1 MIKEAVINGSEVK
14 ELKSNYEFLELF
26 GLVENSEGHLKVSKA
41 VVLKD
46 ENTPGF
52 RNLPMVFTLDKLL
65 KGTYLTP
72 NELDEALEE
81 FVYLKDL
88 RILLP
93 HFRPQENGLITQKAQ
108 YWDKFKAW
116 RFDID
121 KDYSLKDITNY
132 CLKLPLLPNIV
143 RKSKKGWHLIYLF
156 KEYITR
162 EAYELYLSQSDRQDE
177 NVYLQY
183 MVYQLLTKH
192 IPVYLKDKLRI
203 PIDIGASN
211 NISKIATRF
220 IITDLPATYIRE
232 PYSLSE
238 FYEAFKGV
246 ILETFDIENDGYNN
260 PPPNKLQL
268 SDMPKEIVYS
278 LISKCPVLQALEK
291 DWEGHGY
298 YEWWTITN
306 YYAIKSLVEKTE
318 EGKNKII
325 QEFHEKSSRHQTY
338 NHGKAE
344 YHINYAIKRQSEGL
358 KPPGCKWIYN
368 TLHPKYTKA
377 CESCQYKRLDK
388 DGNIIGHFFLDGL
401 KKEKK
406 ESLEDLS
413 IKGWELRRDGWY
425 YYVEG
430 LGHVKVLPYFKI
442 RTHYIIGEKEE
453 EFIEVVDNRGRSYI
467 KKVERKKD
475 TYIPTVDFVK
485 SFGYVNP
492 DKVKEGRRFLA
503 HYIENVK
510 EIRGIKIDFL
520 GYKYHN
526 GFWDIAVG
534 GDGKF
539 SRNEISFIFYGKEI
553 EELDWYIPSVRG
565 DEDKFKELYF
575 KAFKL
580 DDPALHLAIAHFL
593 SWIGKQFINDR
604 SLKPNLNPILI
615 FLGDTGTGKSI
626 RLKIATALYGNP
638 NLFSFT
644 NITQAS
650 FNNNFPLIK
659 TPFGIDEVMTKSEKD
674 EAKFGELIYNITN
687 IQGKMTYNTTYNP
700 INTPLIITGETENLL
715 IDKMFKAYRGLN
727 RRTVIIEMTTD
738 WKHNSDTLDYII
750 DKLQTHHGHI
760 LSYVKSLNEIDRLE
774 IEETS
779 GDIYTRLQFLDN
791 SFKDLKKHIAL
802 SMAMFKH
809 FFYHFIGTDKKEIEE
824 KISRII
830 DFIANQMSQNQLS
843 RIGENIDYVEET
855 MEFISKI
862 IEAQNNKMELK
873 SLSYKQVCSKLR
885 YTPSNKV
892 GELLKKFFF
901 KTYPSTSKSNGKV
914 VFHTSILLNYPM
926 VNGRIDNTSTEFIAD
941 RTRIYE
947 FTKEELMIWL
957 EVLRLRYGDK
967 KYDEVK
973 EALGINKLLPSE
985 QLSYEIDKED
995 DTVDF

>member
-1 MIKEAVINGSEVK
+1 MTEEAVVDVSRVR
-14 ELKSNYEFLELF
+14 ELKSNCEFLELL

-52 RNLPMVFTLDKLL
+52 KNYPMTFTLDKILR
-65 KGTYLTP
+65 GSYSTA
-72 NELDEALEE
+72 NELDEALKETP
-81 FVYLKDL
+81 YLEDL
-88 RILLP
+88 RIFIP

-121 KDYSLKDITNY
+121 KEYSIKDITNY

-143 RKSKKGWHLIYLF
+143 RKSKRGWHLIYLF
-156 KEYITR
+156 DKYITR
-162 EAYELYLSQSDRQDE
+162 EAYELYLSQSSNRQDE
-177 NVYLQY
+177 NVYLQF
-183 MVYQLLTKH
+183 MIYQLLTKH
-192 IPVYLKDKLRI
+192 IPVYLRDKVKI
-203 PIDIGASN
+203 PIDIGASS
-211 NISKIATRF
+211 NISMIATRL
-220 IITDLPATYIRE
+220 ITTDLPATYLRE

-238 FYEAFKGV
+238 FYKAFKDA
-246 ILETFDIENDGYNN
+246 ILETFDIENDKDSN

-268 SDMPKEIVYS
+268 SDIPKETVYS
-278 LISKCPVLQALEK
+278 LISKCHVLQALEK
-291 DWEGHGY
+291 DWERHGY
-298 YEWWTITN
+298 YEWLTITN
-306 YYAIKSLVEKTE
+306 YYAIKFLAEKTE
-318 EGKNKII
+318 EGKNKIK
-325 QEFHEKSSRHQTY
+325 QEFHEKSSRHPKY
-338 NHGKAE
+338 DYREAE
-344 YHINYAIKRQSEGL
+344 YHFNYAVKRQSEGL
-358 KPPGCKWIYN
+358 KPPGCRWIGSN
-368 TLHPKYTKA
+368 INPEYTKA

-388 DGNIIGHFFLDGL
+388 DGNIIGHFFFDGL
-401 KKEKK
+401 KK

-413 IKGWELRRDGWY
+413 IEGWELRKDGWCC
-425 YYVEG
+425 YVKK
-430 LGHVKVLPYFKI
+430 LGYVRVLPYFKI
-442 RTHYIIGEKEE
+442 EAHYTIEKREE
-453 EFIEVVDNRGRSYI
+453 EFIRIVDNRGRSYI
-467 KKVERKKD
+467 KKVERRKD

-485 SFGYVNP
+485 SFGYINP
-492 DKVKEGRRFLA
+492 DRVKEGRRFLA
-503 HYIENVK
+503 HYIEKVK
-510 EIRGIKIDFL
+510 EVRGIKIDFL

-565 DEDKFKELYF
+565 SEDKFKELYL

-626 RLKIATALYGNP
+626 RVKIATALYGNP

-659 TPFGIDEVMTKSEKD
+659 TPFGIDEVITKSEKD

-750 DKLQTHHGHI
+750 DKLQAHHGHI

-779 GDIYTRLQFLDN
+779 GDIYTRLHFLDN

-809 FFYHFIGTDKKEIEE
+809 FFYRFIGADKKEIEE
-824 KISRII
+824 KIIRTI
-830 DFIANQMSQNQLS
+830 DFVANQMNQNQLN

-855 MEFISKI
+855 MDFISRV
-862 IEAQNNKMELK
+862 IEAWSNRIELK
-873 SLSYKQVCSKLR
+873 GLSYKQVCSRLR

-901 KTYPSTSKSNGKV
+901 KTYPSTGKSNGKV
-914 VFHTSILLNYPM
+914 VFHVSTLLNYPT
-926 VNGRIDNTSTEFIAD
+926 VNGKIDNTSPEFIAD
-941 RTRIYE
+941 KTRIYE

-967 KYDEVK
+967 KYDEIK
-973 EALGINKLLPSE
+973 EALEINKLLSSDP
-985 QLSYEIDKED
+985 LSCEDKED
-995 DTVDF
+995 DVVDF